1 MKHRGM
7 LWGLLSLLTLI
18 VTIALSQPVVAAADY
33 TINPYQVHV
42 TVLKNGD
49 ANVTQTMTYRFD
61 DDYHGVYNNQ
71 DLRGIKGGKLTS
83 VATAFNGGKLTAAR
97 QSTAHTDNTYQ
108 VNYAGQNAK
117 VKLYHGASDGDKLKV
132 VYHYHLQGVIT
143 NYRDTAELNWRVIGS
158 NWDVDLENV
167 KVVIQLP
174 ATQVKQLQAWTHGSL
189 SGYTKVDKA
198 QGRVTMTLAENP
210 SGSFVESHLI
220 FPTSVTA
227 ANTNF
232 KDENRKAAVQKQ
244 EANLAEQ
251 ANTERKQKKQR
262 TYGGFL
268 AFIAVTVA
276 LGLGF
281 WWWLWRHPANR
292 YPHPI
297 PANHFFDVPSVA
309 PALAESLVDFKSPN
323 TDALSGE
330 ILMAVSNHEIAMEP
344 VKDGRHQTLK
354 LTKLVPTVSNYFL
367 QKCFMK
373 VAKDDSFTLLE
384 LKKYGKRDKK
394 GRLSKWFHTW
404 QGQVDELAEPYQDA
418 DNIKLRQRTMLGTVG
433 LTALISIA
441 IGVGWTLNRTV
452 SVATTI
458 IGLLAMVAL
467 WVYTVRL
474 YQHADRNNEAGL
486 IQVNEVGGFRR
497 MLKDIGH
504 FNTAEVGDLILWEQ
518 ILPYAAAF
526 GLAQK
531 VANKL
536 AVDFSADAL
545 NDSFV
550 VFYPIFYSTDFGG
563 SIGSALNDSISS
575 AIQTST
581 AASSSSG
588 SSGGFSGGS
597 SGGFGGGSGGGA
609 F

>member
-7 LWGLLSLLTLI
+7 LLGLLSLLTI
-18 VTIALSQPVVAAADY
+18 IAAIAVSRPVAAAADY
-33 TINPYQVHV
+33 TIDPYQMHIA
-42 TVLKNGD
+42 VLKNGD
-49 ANVTQTMTYRFD
+49 ADVTQAMTYRFD

-71 DLRGIKGGKLTS
+71 DLRGIKGGKLTGIT
-83 VATAFNGGKLTAAR
+83 TAFNGGKLTAAR

-108 VNYAGQNAK
+108 VSYAGQNAK
-117 VKLYHGASDGDKLKV
+117 VKLYHRASDGDKLKV
-132 VYHYHLQGVIT
+132 TYHYHLQGVIT

-189 SGYTKVDKA
+189 DGYTKVDKA

-210 SGSFVESHLI
+210 SGTFVESHLL

-227 ANTNF
+227 ANTNI
-232 KDENRKAAVQKQ
+232 KDEKRKAAVQKQ

-251 ANTERKQKKQR
+251 ANAKRKQKKQQA
-262 TYGGFL
+262 YGGFL
-268 AFIAVTVA
+268 AFIAVIVA

-297 PANHFFDVPSVA
+297 PANHFFDVPSVS

-330 ILMAVSNHEIAMEP
+330 ILMAVSNHEITMVP
-344 VKDGRHQTLK
+344 VKDGRRETLK

-373 VAKDDSFTLLE
+373 IAKADSFTLLD
-384 LKKYGKRDKK
+384 LKKYGKHDKK
-394 GRLSKWFHTW
+394 GRLSKWFRTW
-404 QGQVDELAEPYQDA
+404 QEQVDELAEPYQDA
-418 DNIKLRQRTMLGTVG
+418 ANVKLRQRTMLGTVG

-441 IGVGWTLNRTV
+441 IGVGWTLNRTI
-452 SVATTI
+452 SLATTI
-458 IGLLAMVAL
+458 IGLLAVLVL
-467 WVYTVRL
+467 WIYTVRL
-474 YQHADRNNEAGL
+474 YQHTDRNNEAGL

-536 AVDFSADAL
+536 AVDFGTAAL
-545 NDSFV
+545 NDNFV
-550 VFYPIFYSTDFGG
+550 VFYPIFYSNDFSG
-563 SIGSALNDSISS
+563 SIGDSLNDSISS

-581 AASSSSG
+581 SASSSSG
-588 SSGGFSGGS
+588 GSGGFSGGS